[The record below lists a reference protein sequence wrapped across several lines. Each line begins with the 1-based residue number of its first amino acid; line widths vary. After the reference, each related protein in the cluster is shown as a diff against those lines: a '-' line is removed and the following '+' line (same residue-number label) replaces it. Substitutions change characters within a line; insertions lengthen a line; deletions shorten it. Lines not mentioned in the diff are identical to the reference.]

1 MKSRHRDHRRPKAY
15 RRTRDP
21 VSHRQPLGVV
31 GKFAPL
37 TTSQQTEKT
46 AATAK
51 GTVAGRPLLD
61 AKYKRRTSDARPYG
75 DLYQMLAY
83 CTALGLPTVHLVY
96 ADGDQSRN
104 YVLHRAGT
112 RIHAWIVGLT

>member
-1 MKSRHRDHRRPKAY
+1 
-15 RRTRDP
+15 
-21 VSHRQPLGVV
+21 
-31 GKFAPL
+31 
-37 TTSQQTEKT
+37 
-46 AATAK
+46 
-51 GTVAGRPLLD
+51 
-61 AKYKRRTSDARPYG
+61 
-75 DLYQMLAY
+75 MLAY